1 MTIANLPMYDLPE
14 IRHATDDWWS
24 GLARAFRRAGI
35 SDVPDRLDRERAM
48 PEVWRDPGL
57 VLSQACGYP
66 LLHDL
71 AGGKQTRNALEPG
84 TLEPLLRTGHFLL
97 NLI

>member
-48 PEVWRDPGL
+48 PEVWRDPGPGAKSFRPARL
-57 VLSQACGYP
+57 
-66 LLHDL
+66 
-71 AGGKQTRNALEPG
+71 TRSS
-84 TLEPLLRTGHFLL
+84 TSIRS
-97 NLI
+97 